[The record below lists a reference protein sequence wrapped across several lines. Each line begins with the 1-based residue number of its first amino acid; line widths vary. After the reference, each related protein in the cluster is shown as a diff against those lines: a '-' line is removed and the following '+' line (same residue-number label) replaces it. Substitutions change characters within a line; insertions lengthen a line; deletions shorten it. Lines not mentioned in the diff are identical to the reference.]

1 MENAL
6 SRKYV
11 LIDFENVQPSGL
23 GSLKP
28 NEFHIKVFAGA
39 HQNKVELG
47 LAQALQPFGSD
58 AEYIQVV
65 GTGKDA
71 LDFHIAF
78 YIGRLSMEQ
87 PGASFTIVSRDTGFD
102 PLVKHLAKLGIACK
116 RTGSISGSAQVKAPL
131 AAAKGGVVKVA
142 KKVVTKAAKN
152 AVVTASPAKSSL
164 SVIPSKAIPKVAS
177 KQSVGMP
184 KDRIKDVLERLV
196 GLKAARPGTVKT
208 LRSSLKAWFK
218 PALSDAEVDALFDD
232 LSKHGKIKVS
242 GTKVTYSLAVK

>member
-1 MENAL
+1 M

-116 RTGSISGSAQVKAPL
+116 RTGSISGSAQVKAQPV
-131 AAAKGGVVKVA
+131 AAKAVGVKATKKVA
-142 KKVVTKAAKN
+142 TKAGKN
-152 AVVTASPAKSSL
+152 VVATVAPTKSLASVTASKIIA
-164 SVIPSKAIPKVAS
+164 KVAA
-177 KQSVGMP
+177 KQSVGMA

-218 PALSDAEVDALFDD
+218 PALSDAEVDALFDE
-232 LSKHGKIKVS
+232 LSRHGKIKVS
-242 GTKVTYSLAVK
+242 GTKVAYSLAAK